1 MNDPAS
7 INSPAGFQS
16 AQARQFNEHVRRVLA
31 GQGQNPAEIE
41 AFMDNLPGPQ
51 SALIQRRGLD
61 RLIGLGE
68 IKERA
73 RTLIVTSKAKGGL
86 FPSAILSGPPGI
98 GRRSFA
104 QAVGEELNCPFVAGE
119 RGITNR
125 LGELGKLIRDA
136 VGSTKRSSKP
146 LLLFLDLSGASAGAL
161 DLVGRL
167 ISRSRLKARRRRG
180 PLIPI
185 TVFVATSRIEAL
197 HPLFIK
203 LFASRWHFG
212 RHGVD
217 DLRTIAKERFADK
230 GLWSRFEATR
240 LIAERSLGL
249 AGRAVEIVDEVA
261 SFVAA
266 QGDNTVFPDH
276 AHQGCHLLG
285 VDSVGLEDE
294 HRRILMVLLEAGR
307 KGCDE
312 VSLAR
317 SVGMAP
323 AFVEDEILP
332 ALQWLGFV
340 RMSIGSCAL
349 SEAGHRHLAVEGLL

>member
-1 MNDPAS
+1 
-7 INSPAGFQS
+7 
-16 AQARQFNEHVRRVLA
+16 
-31 GQGQNPAEIE
+31 
-41 AFMDNLPGPQ
+41 LP
-51 SALIQRRGLD
+51 
-61 RLIGLGE
+61 
-68 IKERA
+68 
-73 RTLIVTSKAKGGL
+73 V
-86 FPSAILSGPPGI
+86 
-98 GRRSFA
+98 
-104 QAVGEELNCPFVAGE
+104 
-119 RGITNR
+119 
-125 LGELGKLIRDA
+125 
-136 VGSTKRSSKP
+136 
-146 LLLFLDLSGASAGAL
+146 
-161 DLVGRL
+161 
-167 ISRSRLKARRRRG
+167 
-180 PLIPI
+180 